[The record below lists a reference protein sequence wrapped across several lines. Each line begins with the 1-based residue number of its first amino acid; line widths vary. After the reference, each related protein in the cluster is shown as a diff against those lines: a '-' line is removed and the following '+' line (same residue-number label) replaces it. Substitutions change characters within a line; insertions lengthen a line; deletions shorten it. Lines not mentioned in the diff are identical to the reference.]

1 MGGEFIRRK
10 SSGWGKQT
18 SQKSSTAKEKNWWE
32 PEQKKKATDKEKWL
46 EKKRNYKPQPVIP
59 YAYLQEQQTSQNSEE
74 SSPIQEQQP
83 NISLKS
89 DESAIASKEETEE
102 KVNLKSESETF
113 PQDLD
118 SDGKKQDL
126 ESQSIQ
132 TKLSVGKP
140 GDKYEVQADAT
151 AASIMAMSDETL
163 QRQTDQEDLT
173 PDPSPRV
180 ERGEKHELG
189 IQRKGKGE
197 NSKVAPSLES
207 RLESSKGGGSPL
219 PTNVSG
225 FMEPRFGADF
235 SDVRVHTDS
244 MAIQMNQ
251 ELGAQ
256 AFTHGNDIYYGSGKS
271 PGNDELTAHE
281 LTHTIQQRGGK
292 QLKPKLINKKQ
303 NKENKIQ
310 TSAQVGVIQR
320 KEIDSS
326 QAGARSSAT
335 AVEPQRL
342 REQTHSQE
350 ILGIAKIVPPQS
362 SPPQSPP
369 GRSPRRNTS
378 NSTGKPAKTPKV
390 QGGEQRNIPAK
401 SIGNTTGKLTPKPNK
416 QSSQPRAQG
425 KGVSSANNDPDFQ
438 AVVNKALDVASG
450 EKQHERADKKAKDAQ
465 DAAHS
470 PANEVESRAQG
481 KQVGEME
488 KAPTPGFNPAAFK
501 AKLMERIQQETP
513 QTLEQADEFKQ
524 RNHLGGVRNEM
535 ESQVKQE
542 QQASQTPLEQKAKQ
556 APDPTGIKPKSVTPL
571 PPTQTGA
578 ATENIG
584 AQKAVPKPKGA
595 SEVELPLKATSES
608 IDREMADA
616 HVTEPQLANSNEP
629 QFQAALSAKKQ
640 ASANA
645 DIAPG
650 EYRQF
655 EQNQLSQAQTE
666 AALTAQQQL
675 QGMHGSRS
683 QLLSQVVGQQV
694 QTKGK
699 DEQQRAKVASEIQ
712 KIYQQSKTKVETTL
726 NSLDSRV
733 QQVFDSGAAQ
743 AKHSFEN
750 YVDQRMKAYK
760 QERYSGVVGK
770 GRWLKDKL
778 LGLPPVVNGF
788 YQQGRRLYL
797 QQMDGVLDRIV
808 NIIATGLSNAKAHIA
823 NGRKTIQQYLAGLP
837 QNLRALGQQAAT
849 DIQNQFDELEQSV
862 DSKKDL
868 LVDTLAD
875 KYNQNLQAIDSRI
888 DQLKAANQGLVNKAF
903 SAMTQVI
910 STINNIKQM
919 LLGVLGRANGAV
931 GNILKN
937 PVKFLSNL
945 ITGIKQGFQNFAGNI
960 VTHLESGFVSW
971 LTGTMAPMGIQIPDN
986 VFSLPGV
993 FSLVTQVLGL
1003 TYSNIRRKAVKRFGE
1018 RTVLGMESSVEIFQ
1032 VLREQGVMGL
1042 WEQLQAQFSDLKETV
1057 IEEIKNMLVTQVIT
1071 AGVKW
1076 VLSLLNPASAFV
1088 RAAMAIYDIVMFFV
1102 NRGSQ
1107 VLELVNAVVD
1117 AVAAIA
1123 SGAVGGAAKLVENA
1137 LARALPVAIGFFA
1150 SLLGIGG
1157 LANRVERIIG
1167 RVRHR
1172 IDRAIDWILLKA
1184 QKMIGKTKGNYYR
1197 GWKSGEDEKQA
1208 SPKRRKEA
1216 ARNKFISLM
1225 KQKKSMSTKEMEDVF
1240 FKLKTEFLL
1249 SEVKLEGKPFN
1260 AKIGFYASPGIF
1272 LPVRALQPKSGQK
1285 SGAVAATSSSVK
1297 AGDYIKAT
1305 HYEGPFPTP
1314 GKEVVDAFNTRFKG
1328 QNIWQSATSLG
1339 TPPKKKAKLATV
1351 NAIVPNKLPLY
1362 TQTNTNTYRRAGIVE
1377 AQSSVTR
1384 GTGRSGTGET
1394 IFGHFGADEERIKT
1408 GVNSTKYNGG
1418 HLVGDQI
1425 MNSHQA
1431 FNLYEDWNLAPQ
1443 VRSFN
1448 SPVYT
1453 GTIENTVTKAIN
1465 AGAII
1470 KYTVQVQYPDDTY
1483 QIKPLQLI
1491 QNLLPSA
1498 DPYRKDIEDVVK
1510 QNIGLNQP
1518 FTLKRRTPGFWQATA
1533 EVMGGGQTI
1542 NSGNINNRQ
1551 DVAFENNPANVQP
1564 NINYQPI
1571 APEQV
1576 RYSLEIDWGS
1586 GAGFQAQV
1594 GPTPKNPITY
1604 TGATKVRET
1613 ARQQTF

>member
-10 SSGWGKQT
+10 SSGWGKQA
-18 SQKSSTAKEKNWWE
+18 SQKSSTAKQQNWWE
-32 PEQKKKATDKEKWL
+32 AQQKKKATDKEKWL

-59 YAYLQEQQTSQNSEE
+59 YAYLQEQQVSQNSEE
-74 SSPIQEQQP
+74 SSPIQEQEP

-89 DESAIASKEETEE
+89 DESAIALKEETEE
-102 KVNLKSESETF
+102 KVNLKSESETVS
-113 PQDLD
+113 QDLD
-118 SDGKKQDL
+118 SEDSQEELEKK
-126 ESQSIQ
+126 SIQ
-132 TKLSVGKP
+132 TKLTVGKP

-163 QRQTDQEDLT
+163 QRQMSDETEQSQGKDLT
-173 PDPSPRV
+173 PNPSPLL
-180 ERGEKHELG
+180 ERGEEQELG
-189 IQRKGKGE
+189 IQTKVKGE
-197 NSKVAPSLES
+197 NTKVAPSLES
-207 RLESSKGGGSPL
+207 RLESSKGGGSSL
-219 PTNVSG
+219 PSNVSG
-225 FMEPRFGADF
+225 FMEARFGADF

-244 MAIQMNQ
+244 RAIQMNQ

-256 AFTHGNDIYYGSGKS
+256 AFTHGNDIYYSAGKS

-292 QLKPKLINKKQ
+292 QLKPKSINKKH
-303 NKENKIQ
+303 NKDNKIQ
-310 TSAQVGVIQR
+310 PSAVGVIQR
-320 KEIDSS
+320 KEVSPS
-326 QAGARSSAT
+326 QAASTTSLTQVQPESKGREHHKTAQNKSAHQT
-335 AVEPQRL
+335 APS
-342 REQTHSQE
+342 QTSQ
-350 ILGIAKIVPPQS
+350 GRTPAAKTSVPKNKP
-362 SPPQSPP
+362 
-369 GRSPRRNTS
+369 
-378 NSTGKPAKTPKV
+378 GKPAKTAKV
-390 QGGEQRNIPAK
+390 EGGEGVNIPAK
-401 SIGNTTGKLTPKPNK
+401 NISDPTGKVTQKPNK
-416 QSSQPRAQG
+416 QSSQTRAQSN
-425 KGVSSANNDPDFQ
+425 GVASPNNDPDFQ
-438 AVVNKALDVASG
+438 AVVNKASQVASG
-450 EKQHERADKKAKDAQ
+450 EKQHQSADKKAKDAQ
-465 DAAHS
+465 NAAQS

-488 KAPTPGFNPAAFK
+488 NAPTPGFNPAAFK
-501 AKLMERIQQETP
+501 AQLMERIQRETP

-524 RNHLGGVRNEM
+524 KNHLGSVKNEM

-542 QQASQTPLEQKAKQ
+542 QQVSQTPLEQKAKQ
-556 APDPTGIKPKSVTPL
+556 APDPSGIKPKSITPL

-578 ATENIG
+578 ATDNIG

-595 SEVELPLKATSES
+595 SEVELPLKATTES

-645 DIAPG
+645 DIAPS

-712 KIYQQSKTKVETTL
+712 KIYHQSKTKVETTL

-733 QQVFDSGAAQ
+733 QQVFDGGAAQ

-760 QERYSGVVGK
+760 QDRYSGVVGK

-778 LGLPPVVNGF
+778 LGLPPVVNSF

-823 NGRKTIQQYLAGLP
+823 NGRKRIQQYLAGLP

-868 LVDTLAD
+868 LIDTLAD

-888 DQLKAANQGLVNKAF
+888 DQLKTANQGLVNKAF

-919 LLGVLGRANGAV
+919 LLGVLGRANGV
-931 GNILKN
+931 IGNILKD

-960 VTHLESGFVSW
+960 VTHLESGFISW

-993 FSLVTQVLGL
+993 FSLVAQVLGL
-1003 TYSNIRRKAVKRFGE
+1003 TYGNIRRKAVKRFGE

-1032 VLREQGVMGL
+1032 VLRDQGVMGL

-1076 VLSLLNPASAFV
+1076 ILSLLNPASAFV

-1107 VLELVNAVVD
+1107 VLELVNAVID

-1150 SLLGIGG
+1150 SLLGVGG

-1184 QKMIGKTKGNYYR
+1184 SRLFKNVSRENQRDYKLDTRTTQQKTKDVFRATRYARQYYR
-1197 GWKSGEDEKQA
+1197 NNKNDVSKLESKLPNIKDKYKLNSIIIEQSG
-1208 SPKRRKEA
+1208 
-1216 ARNKFISLM
+1216 
-1225 KQKKSMSTKEMEDVF
+1225 KQKFV
-1240 FKLKTEFLL
+1240 
-1249 SEVKLEGKPFN
+1249 V
-1260 AKIGFYASPGIF
+1260 AKINPEDKKPLDKPKFPSDDIGI
-1272 LPVRALQPKSGQK
+1272 S
-1285 SGAVAATSSSVK
+1285 
-1297 AGDYIKAT
+1297 
-1305 HYEGPFPTP
+1305 
-1314 GKEVVDAFNTRFKG
+1314 KEVVKIRENPLFKG
-1328 QNIWQSATSLG
+1328 KSFKMKDLSQYLINNYNIKLRTAERRIKAMKDLNLIFISESQKAGQSDRNKDVSFDKNLLKQRTISAVTNRSKYG
-1339 TPPKKKAKLATV
+1339 YT
-1351 NAIVPNKLPLY
+1351 NPNKKSSKGIEIMLKGLIKEKRYGYQTGEENNLEYLMKEARFLDRKNKIIITWDEAELGHGDVGASEHWNRGGGFGPY
-1362 TQTNTNTYRRAGIVE
+1362 NKPGHTQTKVQNKKWNQNPDNYHGPEHHTLSA
-1377 AQSSVTR
+1377 
-1384 GTGRSGTGET
+1384 RSG
-1394 IFGHFGADEERIKT
+1394 GA
-1408 GVNSTKYNGG
+1408 
-1418 HLVGDQI
+1418 
-1425 MNSHQA
+1425 A
-1431 FNLYEDWNLAPQ
+1431 ALYK
-1443 VRSFN
+1443 V
-1448 SPVYT
+1448 
-1453 GTIENTVTKAIN
+1453 
-1465 AGAII
+1465 
-1470 KYTVQVQYPDDTY
+1470 
-1483 QIKPLQLI
+1483 
-1491 QNLLPSA
+1491 
-1498 DPYRKDIEDVVK
+1498 
-1510 QNIGLNQP
+1510 
-1518 FTLKRRTPGFWQATA
+1518 PGPP
-1533 EVMGGGQTI
+1533 
-1542 NSGNINNRQ
+1542 
-1551 DVAFENNPANVQP
+1551 NNPDSHPMWWDP
-1564 NINYQPI
+1564 NHKDYQ
-1571 APEQV
+1571 
-1576 RYSLEIDWGS
+1576 G
-1586 GAGFQAQV
+1586 
-1594 GPTPKNPITY
+1594 
-1604 TGATKVRET
+1604 
-1613 ARQQTF
+1613 